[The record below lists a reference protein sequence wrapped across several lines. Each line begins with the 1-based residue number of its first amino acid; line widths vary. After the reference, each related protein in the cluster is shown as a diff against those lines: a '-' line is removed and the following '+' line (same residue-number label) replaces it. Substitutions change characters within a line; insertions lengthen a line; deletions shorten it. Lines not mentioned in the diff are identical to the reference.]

1 MGSQREDHFVNLE
14 QRRDHD
20 VSVHTAHTSRS
31 QSRNASHISHGE
43 DTNALQLEIDHLK
56 RKLCHERRK
65 RTPSVSN
72 SSIDDEE
79 DHSYKHKSRTP
90 PSKSFSYDE
99 DVQHEHKSR
108 NSSSRGLRMTW
119 WVEHLTKSPNHPSHA
134 KSRKGDFLGD
144 SLSQHSPC
152 TMVERIL
159 WSMWA
164 TLTKEWLCILRMK
177 PWCARCSPPI

>member
-43 DTNALQLEIDHLK
+43 DTKALQLEIDHLK

-65 RTPSVSN
+65 RTPSVSD

-90 PSKSFSYDE
+90 PSKSFFSYDE
-99 DVQHEHKSR
+99 DVRHEHKSR
-108 NSSSRGLRMTW
+108 NSSSRGLRMT
-119 WVEHLTKSPNHPSHA
+119 
-134 KSRKGDFLGD
+134 
-144 SLSQHSPC
+144 
-152 TMVERIL
+152 
-159 WSMWA
+159 
-164 TLTKEWLCILRMK
+164 
-177 PWCARCSPPI
+177 